1 MSFRKS
7 FRRKNLLSS
16 SPEAEEPS
24 SLTLLRF
31 LGLSNEERSMFS
43 VLRSVVER
51 DRLDPLRP

>member
-1 MSFRKS
+1 MSFYWR
-7 FRRKNLLSS
+7 FRRENLQLS

-24 SLTLLRF
+24 PLALLRF
-31 LGLSNEERSMFS
+31 LGLSKEERSMFS